1 MMIRVVNLG
10 DNIAE
15 LSLYYTRY
23 EKICCFFSHLMLK
36 IQKAR
41 RSHDGI

>member
-15 LSLYYTRY
+15 LCSYYARY
-23 EKICCFFSHLMLK
+23 EKIYCFFSHLVLE